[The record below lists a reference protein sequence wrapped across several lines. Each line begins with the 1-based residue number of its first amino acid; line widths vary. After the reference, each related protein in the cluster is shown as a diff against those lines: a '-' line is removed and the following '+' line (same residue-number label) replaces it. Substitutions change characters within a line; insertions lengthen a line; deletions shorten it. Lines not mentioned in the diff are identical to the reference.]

1 LCTWRVDCQE
11 KHDVDEHELAQY
23 TAYVGQPNASP
34 VTSIPK
40 QLCPEDVLSMALT
53 QPLAEFVAAF
63 AETQF
68 LLVKLDDPTGELEAG
83 LAALKNDQPSRA
95 QPNLNVLAFHTV
107 VADISDGS
115 RVSPA
120 NDDSGVSVSELRRR
134 LSQARHFA
142 ITVEKRVHDGS
153 YVDRISVGRAR
164 NKDIVLR
171 HPSVSKFHAWFER
184 DPQGNLC
191 VADAGSKNGTRN
203 NASDA
208 QARELL
214 PVRTGDVLR
223 FGSVEAMVCSAD
235 TLWRS
240 VRT

>member
-1 LCTWRVDCQE
+1 
-11 KHDVDEHELAQY
+11 
-23 TAYVGQPNASP
+23 
-34 VTSIPK
+34 
-40 QLCPEDVLSMALT
+40 MALT
-53 QPLAEFVAAF
+53 QPLAEFVASF

-83 LAALKNDQPSRA
+83 LAALKNEQTSRA

-107 VADISDGS
+107 VADISDAS
-115 RVSPA
+115 RTPA
-120 NDDSGVSVSELRRR
+120 VGDDGGVSVSELRRR

-203 NASDA
+203 NASDV
-208 QARELL
+208 QARELV

>member
-1 LCTWRVDCQE
+1 LCTWQVACQE

-23 TAYVGQPNASP
+23 TPNVGQPNASP

-107 VADISDGS
+107 VADINDAS

-120 NDDSGVSVSELRRR
+120 NDDGGVSVSELRRR

-223 FGSVEAMVCSAD
+223 FGSVEAMLCSAD

>member
-1 LCTWRVDCQE
+1 
-11 KHDVDEHELAQY
+11 
-23 TAYVGQPNASP
+23 

-40 QLCPEDVLSMALT
+40 QLCPEDILSMALT
-53 QPLAEFVAAF
+53 QPLAEFVGAF

-83 LAALKNDQPSRA
+83 LAALQNNQPSRA

-107 VADISDGS
+107 VADLSETG
-115 RVSPA
+115 RTPA
-120 NDDSGVSVSELRRR
+120 NDDAGVSVSELRRR

-184 DPQGNLC
+184 DSHGNFCL
-191 VADAGSKNGTRN
+191 ADAGSKNGTRS
-203 NASDA
+203 NAHDV
-208 QARELL
+208 QARELI
-214 PVRTGDVLR
+214 PIRTGDVLR